1 MASGST
7 GHLLYCDGQDE
18 QVTLKTTKNHQTQGQ
33 CRISWDRKQSLL
45 VDPIRAPTRDNAT
58 RLAGLVPENSGHS
71 IPMHPALPAAQ
82 LTIVKGHRPHGIA
95 LDGHD
100 KVASYVGKEAGP
112 SRIGSDM
119 HDPICFICFPCY
131 RSIKKNRSNKL
142 CAHVSM
148 LPMIHVTMFQH
159 CSATGGYHHQNQL
172 LPI

>member
-1 MASGST
+1 
-7 GHLLYCDGQDE
+7 
-18 QVTLKTTKNHQTQGQ
+18 
-33 CRISWDRKQSLL
+33 
-45 VDPIRAPTRDNAT
+45 
-58 RLAGLVPENSGHS
+58 
-71 IPMHPALPAAQ
+71 MHPALPAAQ

-159 CSATGGYHHQNQL
+159 CSATGGYHHQNQF
-172 LPI
+172 LPIECVCVCACAHTKTTRQPHKSNTKEVTHTHTHIVKNEKTSQLASQPATGELLARRELRVRC